1 MAQSDG
7 LVHLHVH
14 SEYSILDGCG
24 KQDDFIE
31 RARELG
37 CPAVCFTEHGTV
49 RGAYWLHETT
59 ALLKDIKP
67 IYGIEF
73 YMAQDHLVTGLQT
86 SELTTIRKEFT
97 NKTAQNKAVRARE
110 KELNIKKRYHTTVLA
125 KNDVGLKNLY
135 LLSTIGWTD
144 GFYVRP
150 RIDLDLLEKHG
161 DGLIILSGCMDG
173 FVSNAIVEG
182 RFGDAMALV
191 ERFRDRWGD
200 DFYLEI
206 MPNSLPQQVKI
217 NAAMAKISK
226 ATGVPLVGTVD
237 CHYILKSDWEVHE
250 VLLCV
255 NTKKKMSDPNR
266 WTFSTKEFW
275 YMSRQEMTEMFHE
288 NHPALSHQEVE
299 GAIDQT
305 LLIAEKCTAVMDID
319 RFRALTPDL
328 KIPKQHVSEFQ
339 WLLHL
344 CLEGWDRRDIAK
356 RATALA
362 KKRGQPLDEVMTEY
376 AERLSLEMKMIE
388 MKKAVSYF
396 LIIWDL
402 YAWVRSQEIVCGPGR
417 GSAGGSLVSFLIGI
431 TDVDP
436 VEHGLIFER
445 FMNPSR
451 IDMPDIDCD
460 FEDRRRQEIV
470 EWLRERWGQE
480 KVSQISTVTRMTG
493 KACLRDL
500 SRVLDV
506 PPGEVDAVV
515 KSIVLRSSGDERASQ
530 TIEDAMVEFDV
541 GRSFNA
547 EYPDVLRFA
556 QRLEGQARG
565 LGLHAAGV
573 IVAGDVLT
581 DWAPLETRAHKGK
594 RVTCTAFDMMGAEA
608 QGLMKI
614 DVLGLRT
621 LSVISDALQ
630 AIKAR
635 TGEDIDLNWIDLN
648 DQKTLDNFTAGHF
661 AGVFQFDT
669 ASAEKICEGVTFDRF
684 DDIPAMV
691 ALDRPGTA
699 RSGLATQY
707 LARKSDP
714 SKRVS
719 IHPLI
724 DKICDDTLGIIVYQ
738 EHVIKIFIEVA
749 GFAPGT
755 ADSLRKQIAKRWGD
769 EKLGKER
776 EHFVDG
782 AVSRGFPEDL
792 AESIF
797 EQIKFF
803 GCLPQDVKI
812 ATPTGHR
819 PIGDLREGDQVYS
832 WTGSEMI
839 PNQVVGTG
847 RTRKRLVEFEL
858 DDGTVQRCSKDHWWL
873 VKSTPKSDFSIS
885 KERDIHRGVTKF
897 ELTETL
903 RDHPGEEYV
912 KTVDLSLGMELESS
926 YEAKSMFKVRAEG
939 IGEGTLLCPLP
950 AGLESVSRPSEP
962 RPREGL
968 EEGAH
973 EGGPFGDSGASA
985 FDDWRRQPVLDGRAG
1000 LVLQEDSTAP
1010 AQGGGSVRTLRFIPR
1025 EDRTPGSEGAHGPPP
1040 KPRSDDA
1047 PEDQSRSPL
1056 LQVPPEGTRPRADRR
1071 HPKIVRITYLNEPT
1085 AMADIEVENDPH
1097 NYVLSNGLISHNS
1110 YGFNKSHATAYGLI
1124 SYWEMWLKT
1133 YYPRELMWGLLANEP
1148 DRARMMKLVREARR
1162 LGVEVIQPNVS
1173 TSGERFTI
1181 TEGAIQSGLVELKG
1195 VGSAAVTSIVANQPY
1210 KSFKDFIDRIDLRK
1224 CHKGVITAL
1233 AKSGSLVDLIPNTR
1247 WFLENLE
1254 EYWDRRKTLNWDKLL
1269 EGSRSEPQ
1277 FSDDDKTM
1285 TAAEVSPLAFG
1296 KHPIE
1301 VHSDFLDG
1309 APVEWVTTEGDDIW
1323 DLKWAWVCGTMVELR
1338 YNQVGDFHSGKEPS
1352 DEEKLRK
1359 KWGARYAN
1367 VNLEDASGVNKRI
1380 KVDHDIFTSVREVV
1394 DKGAGH
1400 PVVALVTVNKRW
1412 KSLRVK
1418 ILLDVVEIR
1427 RKAEAGEPWTPL
1439 EQALFEPGR
1448 LFQGYKKEDLTR
1460 KMRRAKSGSRRKLTG
1475 VCLIA
1480 VVSDKLDKNNNEM
1493 GFVTVFGRGGAYE
1506 TVAFA
1511 SVWPEVKDELEA
1523 GRLVKMTVTVSDSG
1537 GYFVESVQSL

>member
-1 MAQSDG
+1 MARSND
-7 LVHLHVH
+7 LVHLHAH
-14 SEYSILDGCG
+14 SEFSILDGCG
-24 KQDDFIE
+24 KQDDYIDY
-31 RARELG
+31 AKHLG
-37 CPAVCFTEHGTV
+37 HPAVCFTEHGTL
-49 RGAYWLHETT
+49 RGAYKLHETT
-59 ALLKDIKP
+59 NIMGGIKP
-67 IYGIEF
+67 IYAIEF
-73 YMAQDHLVTGLQT
+73 YMALNHLATGLPAQ
-86 SELTTIRKEFT
+86 ELADIRGEHE
-97 NKTAQNKAVRARE
+97 NKTAQNKAIRARE
-110 KELNIKKRYHTTVLA
+110 KQLNIKRRYHSTVLA
-125 KNDVGLKNLY
+125 KDDIGLKNLY
-135 LLSTIGWTD
+135 KLSTVGWVD
-144 GFYVRP
+144 GFYSRP
-150 RIDLDLLEKHG
+150 RIDFDLLEKYG
-161 DGLIILSGCMDG
+161 DGLIVLSGCMAG
-173 FVSNAIVEG
+173 YICAAILEG
-182 RFGDAMALV
+182 RFDQALKLV
-191 ERFRDRWGD
+191 DRFRNRWGD
-200 DFYLEI
+200 DFYIEI
-206 MPNSLPQQVKI
+206 MPNSLPEQVKLNLALAQI
-217 NAAMAKISK
+217 AR
-226 ATGVPLVGTVD
+226 ATGVPMVATADV
-237 CHYILKSDWEVHE
+237 HYMLKSDWEAHE

-255 NTKKKMSDPNR
+255 NTKKKMSDPER
-266 WTFSTKEFW
+266 WTFGTREFW
-275 YMSRQEMTEMFHE
+275 FQTRREMEGNFATC
-288 NHPALSHQEVE
+288 HPGLPERDVWAAL
-299 GAIDQT
+299 DQT
-305 LLIAEKCTAVMDID
+305 VKIADKCVAKMDID
-319 RFRALTPDL
+319 RFRALSPDL
-328 KIPKQHVSEFQ
+328 IVPKEHVSEFQ

-344 CLEGWDRRDIAK
+344 CLEGWDRRDIPK
-356 RATALA
+356 RAAALA
-362 KKRGQPLDEVMTEY
+362 KKRGAPLAEVMEEY
-376 AERLSLEMKMIE
+376 ADRLALELKMIE
-388 MKKAVSYF
+388 MKKAVTYF

-402 YAWVRSQEIVCGPGR
+402 YAWVRGQGIVCGPGR
-417 GSAGGSLVSFLIGI
+417 GSAGGSLVSYLIAL

-445 FMNPSR
+445 FMNPDR

-470 EWLRERWGQE
+470 DWLRVRWGE
-480 KVSQISTVTRMTG
+480 DKVSQISTVTRMTG

-515 KSIVLRSSGDERASQ
+515 KSIVLRSSGDERESQ

-541 GRSFNA
+541 GRAFN
-547 EYPDVLRFA
+547 ESYPDVLRLA
-556 QRLEGQARG
+556 KRLEGQARG

-573 IVAGDVLT
+573 IVAGDELT
-581 DWAPLETRAHKGK
+581 DWVPLETRASNGK

-630 AIKAR
+630 AIKKR
-635 TGEDIDLNWIDLN
+635 TGEVIDLNWIDLN

-707 LARKSDP
+707 LERKGDP

-724 DKICDDTLGIIVYQ
+724 DRICDDTLGIIVYQ

-755 ADSLRKQIAKRWGD
+755 ADSLRKAIAKKWGD

-776 EHFVDG
+776 ENFVEG
-782 AVSRGFPEDL
+782 ALSRGFPEAL
-792 AESIF
+792 AEKIF

-803 GCLPQDVKI
+803 GCLPLDAEI
-812 ATPTGHR
+812 ATPTG
-819 PIGDLREGDQVYS
+819 PKTMGDIRVGDEVLSLEYDQNPNPYS
-832 WTGSEMI
+832 PSE
-839 PNQVVGTG
+839 PKVVAN
-847 RTRKRLVEFEL
+847 RVKRKEYTRKRLVELEL
-858 DDGTVQRCSKDHWWL
+858 EDGTIQRCSEDHWWL
-873 VKSTPKSDFSIS
+873 TSEGYK
-885 KERDIHRGVTKF
+885 
-897 ELTETL
+897 
-903 RDHPGEEYV
+903 
-912 KTVDLSLGMELESS
+912 KTVDLSLHSD
-926 YEAKSMFKVRAEG
+926 
-939 IGEGTLLCPLP
+939 LLSLSP
-950 AGLESVSRPSEP
+950 
-962 RPREGL
+962 
-968 EEGAH
+968 EGARL
-973 EGGPFGDSGASA
+973 GTP
-985 FDDWRRQPVLDGRAG
+985 RRV
-1000 LVLQEDSTAP
+1000 T
-1010 AQGGGSVRTLRFIPR
+1010 
-1025 EDRTPGSEGAHGPPP
+1025 
-1040 KPRSDDA
+1040 
-1047 PEDQSRSPL
+1047 
-1056 LQVPPEGTRPRADRR
+1056 
-1071 HPKIVRITYLNEPT
+1071 RITLTDET
-1085 AMADIEVENDPH
+1085 VEVADIEVENDPH
-1097 NYVLSNGLISHNS
+1097 NYTLSNGLTSHNS

-1210 KSFKDFIDRIDLRK
+1210 KSFKDFIDRIDLRR

-1233 AKSGSLVDLIPNTR
+1233 AKSGALVDLIPNTR
-1247 WFLENLE
+1247 WFLENME
-1254 EYWDRRKTLNWDKLL
+1254 KHWDRRKTLNWDKLL
-1269 EGSRSEPQ
+1269 KESMDFEQ

-1301 VHSDFLDG
+1301 VHSDFLDA
-1309 APVEWVTTEGDDIW
+1309 APVDWVSLEDDAIW
-1323 DLKWAWVCGTMVELR
+1323 DLKWAWAYGTMVELR
-1338 YNQVGDFHSGKEPS
+1338 YNQVGDFHSGKDPT
-1352 DEEKLRK
+1352 DAEKARK

-1380 KVDHDIFTSVREVV
+1380 KVDHDIFSSVREVV
-1394 DKGAGH
+1394 DKGAGW
-1400 PVVALVTVNKRW
+1400 PVAALVTVNKRW

-1418 ILLDVVEIR
+1418 IFLDVVELR

-1439 EQALFEPGR
+1439 EQALFEPGK
-1448 LFQGYKKEDLTR
+1448 LFEGHKKNDLTR
-1460 KMRRAKSGSRRKLTG
+1460 KMRRAKQGSRQKLTG

-1480 VVSDKLDKNNNEM
+1480 AFSDKLDKNDNEM
-1493 GFVTVFGRGGAYE
+1493 GFITVYGRGGAYE

-1511 SVWPEVKDELEA
+1511 SVWPEVKGEVAA